1 MTARSILT
9 SIVAA
14 ALALSVCV
22 TGVAAQPA
30 GTLLVG
36 LVAVASG
43 SQVLQCDIP
52 AAGFLGGQRPMS
64 HCKT

>member
-30 GTLLVG
+30 GTLLV
-36 LVAVASG
+36 VASG
-43 SQVLQCDIP
+43 GQVLQCDIP